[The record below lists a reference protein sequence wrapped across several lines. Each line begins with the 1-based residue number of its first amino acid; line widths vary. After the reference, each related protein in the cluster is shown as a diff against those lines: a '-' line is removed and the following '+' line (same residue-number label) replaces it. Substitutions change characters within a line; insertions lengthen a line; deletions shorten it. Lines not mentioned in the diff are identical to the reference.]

1 MPTAQPKAAQQ
12 VPARTAARQHH
23 REAGGL
29 SRLHERCE
37 GEACRTSSAV
47 CWAGLLH
54 GTSSTSNAG
63 SWAAL
68 AVVWAALRSSCDMSA
83 LMGGSV
89 ENERVQRFAPNLQ
102 SPCKIITF
110 AADTCKIAA
119 KLAITDAKHVQAK
132 KGDGQKQKGLS
143 GWPTL
148 TTQNITHWCFESA
161 GYDPN
166 GLQRRD
172 GRAPQ
177 WSGAA

>member
-1 MPTAQPKAAQQ
+1 MPHVVCSMLGWSAPRNQLHVERRVVGRVGGRVGGAQ
-12 VPARTAARQHH
+12 VIVRHV
-23 REAGGL
+23 GVDG
-29 SRLHERCE
+29 RL
-37 GEACRTSSAV
+37 
-47 CWAGLLH
+47 
-54 GTSSTSNAG
+54 
-63 SWAAL
+63 
-68 AVVWAALRSSCDMSA
+68 
-83 LMGGSV
+83 V

-102 SPCKIITF
+102 SSYKIITF